1 MYLFKVGSQI
11 KFADQD
17 IISIPYNFTKPYKD
31 LVDEFIDLFTR
42 EEDPINFG
50 ALYFDEPGQQLLY
63 FCLLYSF
70 IKLIKKNRSYWSF
83 IWSLFSSNECQ
94 T

>member
-1 MYLFKVGSQI
+1 MWFSFCVFIKVGSQI

-50 ALYFDEPGQQLLY
+50 ALYFDEPG
-63 FCLLYSF
+63 
-70 IKLIKKNRSYWSF
+70 K
-83 IWSLFSSNECQ
+83 
-94 T
+94 